1 MINGRIEE
9 EYKSTIHKDVWIAE
23 DFIRRREIISSGSCV
38 ALRKIEEVGLNDD
51 SLFIDYVD
59 HGWCWRAESK
69 GFVNGITPKIKLAH
83 YVGQQEYRIFN
94 QLVIIS
100 SSIIL
105 SGTELF
111 MATSA

>member
-1 MINGRIEE
+1 MDCGRFHTKTGD
-9 EYKSTIHKDVWIAE
+9 YQFGKLCRPAE
-23 DFIRRREIISSGSCV
+23 NRGGGI
-38 ALRKIEEVGLNDD
+38 NDD

-83 YVGQQEYRIFN
+83 YVGQQESRIFN

>member
-1 MINGRIEE
+1 MDCGRFHTKTGD
-9 EYKSTIHKDVWIAE
+9 YQFGKLCRPAE
-23 DFIRRREIISSGSCV
+23 NRGGGI
-38 ALRKIEEVGLNDD
+38 NDD

-59 HGWCWRAESK
+59 QGWCWRAESK

>member
-1 MINGRIEE
+1 MDCGRFHTKTGD
-9 EYKSTIHKDVWIAE
+9 YQFGKLCRPAE
-23 DFIRRREIISSGSCV
+23 NRGGGI
-38 ALRKIEEVGLNDD
+38 NDD